1 MTFDFIK
8 NPLKFYQ
15 KYQGFQNFLSRYD
28 QFSRKCP
35 GLMVHNLHATD
46 LASLAGLRKITN

>member
-15 KYQGFQNFLSRYD
+15 KYQGFQNFLSQYD